1 MTAKSRDTKGHKPN
15 FIAIGLILGCCFM
28 VAMESPAPII
38 FGVMLGIA
46 LDWRQRK
53 AKS

>member
-1 MTAKSRDTKGHKPN
+1 MTTKSRHTKGHKTN
-15 FIAIGLILGCCFM
+15 FIAIGIVLGTCFG
-28 VAMESPAPII
+28 VAMENPAYII

-53 AKS
+53 NNS